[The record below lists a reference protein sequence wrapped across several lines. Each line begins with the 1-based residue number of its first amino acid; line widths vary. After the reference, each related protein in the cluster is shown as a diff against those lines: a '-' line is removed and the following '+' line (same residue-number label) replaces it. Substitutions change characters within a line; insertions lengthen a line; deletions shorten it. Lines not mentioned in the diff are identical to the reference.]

1 VCGATAAL
9 AGGERA
15 IADLDTV
22 FEHMDT
28 RADVGQK
35 QVLVGGVSRG
45 GALSVAY
52 AGRSPQRVNG
62 VVNFVGRWMGEKC
75 AEVAAINPPPFSQGA
90 GFRDR
95 RCGCMAIGIRTTR
108 LSTVARILRRL
119 KLLVAPVRSTKL
131 ACRARSFG
139 RPATIKAKAVTSR
152 LMAAPLP
159 AKAYG
164 PVCRSTS
171 RGFVEALTASTP
183 PPVFRIHCLTDAGS
197 YRPESPQ
204 DLGFGRRVTE

>member
-62 VVNFVGRWMGEKC
+62 VVNFVGGWMGDKC
-75 AEVAAINPPPFSQGA
+75 AEVAAIDPPLFSQGA
-90 GFRDR
+90 GFSGPTLWLYGDRDPYYS
-95 RCGCMAIGIRTTR
+95 
-108 LSTVARILRRL
+108 LEH
-119 KLLVAPVRSTKL
+119 
-131 ACRARSFG
+131 
-139 RPATIKAKAVTSR
+139 SR
-152 LMAAPLP
+152 LNFAAFEVAGGTGAFHEVSLPCPLFRSARHHQGEGRYITVNGGSP
-159 AKAYG
+159 AA
-164 PVCRSTS
+164 
-171 RGFVEALTASTP
+171 
-183 PPVFRIHCLTDAGS
+183 
-197 YRPESPQ
+197 
-204 DLGFGRRVTE
+204 